1 MGKGNSPG
9 IFLDLPCVNW
19 PHVLCLPSPL
29 QGSFSAKLRQLG
41 HKKSLIFMSC
51 QLSKDE
57 GNGCSGLGGGGGA
70 STRVGPLVLRQR
82 AAVAEA
88 LAALGTLRLPLAQE
102 RLAVQRQLG
111 AHTEGLAALG
121 TLVGFVGSMV
131 GPVHR

>member
-1 MGKGNSPG
+1 M
-9 IFLDLPCVNW
+9 
-19 PHVLCLPSPL
+19 
-29 QGSFSAKLRQLG
+29 
-41 HKKSLIFMSC
+41 
-51 QLSKDE
+51 
-57 GNGCSGLGGGGGA
+57 
-70 STRVGPLVLRQR
+70 GPLVLRQR